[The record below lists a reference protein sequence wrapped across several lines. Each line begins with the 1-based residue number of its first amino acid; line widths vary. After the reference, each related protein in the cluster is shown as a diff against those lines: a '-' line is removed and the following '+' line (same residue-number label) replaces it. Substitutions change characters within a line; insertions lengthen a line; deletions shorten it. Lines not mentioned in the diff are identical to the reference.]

1 MYLPDLHT
9 EFLNY
14 LEIERNYSPH
24 TIAAYRSDFRAF
36 LAYLAEQGE
45 VGPTVASV
53 DRPTVRGYIAWLRT
67 RGLAPASAVRH
78 VNSLRAFWGYL
89 RDESRTQAD
98 PFVRISIP
106 KLPSRPPRAL
116 SAQEAQGLLDAAEQ
130 QHCVFS
136 AFRDKAILSL
146 LIFGGLRRNE
156 IIRLQLHDL
165 DLNAATVT
173 VVSGKGAKGRLIPLS
188 AGAQDAVRD
197 WVELRPTN
205 CSHDHLF
212 TSKWG
217 APLSKNGLMSCL
229 QRALARADIR
239 AEGVTLHTLRHTFA
253 TLMLQGGCDLYSL
266 QQLLGHSRLDTTAT
280 YLHAGLA
287 NLRQAL
293 SCHPLIGDNGDERD
307 LSARNQTC

>member
-1 MYLPDLHT
+1 MYLSDLHT

-14 LEIERNYSPH
+14 LEIERNCSPH

-53 DRPTVRGYIAWLRT
+53 DRPVVRGHIAWLRT

-78 VNSLRAFWGYL
+78 LNSLRAFWAYL
-89 RDESRTQAD
+89 RDESRVQAD

-106 KLPSRPPRAL
+106 NLPSRPPRAL
-116 SAQEAQGLLDAAEQ
+116 SAHEAQSLLDTAEQ
-130 QHCVFS
+130 QRCVFN

-146 LIFGGLRRNE
+146 LIFTGLRRNE
-156 IIRLQLHDL
+156 ILQLRLHDL
-165 DLNAATVT
+165 DLNAATVI
-173 VVSGKGAKGRLIPLS
+173 VLSGKGAKARIVPLCE
-188 AGAQDAVRD
+188 GPQDAVRD
-197 WVELRPTN
+197 WAELRPTD
-205 CSHDHLF
+205 CGHDRVF

-229 QRALARADIR
+229 QRAVAKSGIRAD
-239 AEGVTLHTLRHTFA
+239 GVTLHTLRHTFA
-253 TLMLQGGCDLYSL
+253 TLMLKGGCDLYSL
-266 QQLLGHSRLDTTAT
+266 QQLLGHSRLDTTAQ

-287 NLRQAL
+287 DLRHAL
-293 SCHPLIGDNGDERD
+293 GHHPLVNANGDER
-307 LSARNQTC
+307 T